1 MVFSDSNLATF
12 SEVDSDG
19 KPVPIVLT
27 AGEQRQLPTIQVRRL
42 TATIRVAGQV
52 LMPDGT
58 PAHGVAVRA
67 SAIGERDDGYTA
79 EAVHSKTDDAGRFAL
94 QLFPN
99 VTYVLS
105 ASAVD
110 LSIPPESSP
119 TLIQA

>member
-1 MVFSDSNLATF
+1 
-12 SEVDSDG
+12 
-19 KPVPIVLT
+19 
-27 AGEQRQLPTIQVRRL
+27 
-42 TATIRVAGQV
+42 
-52 LMPDGT
+52 MPDGT

-110 LSIPPESSP
+110 LSSTARIVTDADPSVI
-119 TLIQA
+119 LKLAR